1 MTRPLS
7 KISPQ
12 WWDYTT
18 LDSALFED
26 AARLTPDQ
34 IGGLSREGFEVV
46 FYDSLEEFYL
56 AEAMEY
62 VSAWE
67 QATADNPV
75 GVCGPI
81 GPTEQLPL
89 VARIVNS
96 LDLQL
101 GHSHFWG
108 MDEWVVEG
116 KEVPTSH
123 PLSFE
128 TADLN
133 LCFNHIRSELSMP
146 AENMHFP
153 RAGGGEYAKS
163 WDHVRCAVMQGGQ
176 GDAKH
181 WAFNDPPRRDGKH
194 KDNPPLPEEYLRL
207 GTRVV
212 DLHPLTVFQ
221 NGRLSAEGRI
231 DLIPTQAITV
241 GPVETWK
248 TDKVS
253 IWHPGVHDDQ
263 LGMRLTTLMISKNIV
278 DTAVPMSLMA
288 LHPNVKFNF
297 YRPGLHE
304 CEAGIT

>member
-1 MTRPLS
+1 
-7 KISPQ
+7 
-12 WWDYTT
+12 
-18 LDSALFED
+18 
-26 AARLTPDQ
+26 
-34 IGGLSREGFEVV
+34 
-46 FYDSLEEFYL
+46 
-56 AEAMEY
+56 
-62 VSAWE
+62 
-67 QATADNPV
+67 
-75 GVCGPI
+75 
-81 GPTEQLPL
+81 
-89 VARIVNS
+89 
-96 LDLQL
+96 
-101 GHSHFWG
+101 
-108 MDEWVVEG
+108 
-116 KEVPTSH
+116 
-123 PLSFE
+123 
-128 TADLN
+128 
-133 LCFNHIRSELSMP
+133 
-146 AENMHFP
+146 MHFP